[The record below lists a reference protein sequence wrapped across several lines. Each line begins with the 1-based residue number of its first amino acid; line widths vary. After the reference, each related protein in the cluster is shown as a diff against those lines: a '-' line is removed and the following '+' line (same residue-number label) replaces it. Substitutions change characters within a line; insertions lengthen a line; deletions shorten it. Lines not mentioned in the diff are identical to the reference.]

1 MNWVLGNI
9 IYFQKITELIF
20 NRTQSLYP
28 LSRVFLFCNSIVT
41 WKKKIIILLDTFFC
55 SYSFNPS
62 LTLEICDLK
71 FSCNNREKTNN
82 VGFWFTLWCMKII
95 FYHICIGNY
104 FVITIKWGKMY
115 LHHFSTI
122 EMPKVIIIGKII
134 MYSYYM
140 VQTEYLFRITR
151 HREHK
156 HKHQVAQFL

>member
-1 MNWVLGNI
+1 
-9 IYFQKITELIF
+9 
-20 NRTQSLYP
+20 
-28 LSRVFLFCNSIVT
+28 
-41 WKKKIIILLDTFFC
+41 
-55 SYSFNPS
+55 
-62 LTLEICDLK
+62 
-71 FSCNNREKTNN
+71 
-82 VGFWFTLWCMKII
+82 
-95 FYHICIGNY
+95 
-104 FVITIKWGKMY
+104 MY